1 MELKRQLELLAH
13 YKKWAGQPIDDRP
26 LLLDLDEFVRFLD
39 AVGETL
45 RSQTGNDLDL
55 ESLEADRVA
64 WSRQTFPDAT
74 AMGCLEH
81 ARKEI
86 TEIEEALRQGLP
98 VAVEYAD
105 AIMLL
110 LDSAARAGIDCGQ
123 VLQAYKDKIEVN
135 KKRSW
140 QKDGDGRYKHVE
152 DEIGPVKSMRDLLE
166 KYPDVDSVTWY
177 RLINTLRGDK

>member
-45 RSQTGNDLDL
+45 RSQTGLDL
-55 ESLEADRVA
+55 ISLEADRVA

-81 ARKEI
+81 VRKEI

-110 LDSAARAGIDCGQ
+110 LDSAARAGIDCRQ

-135 KKRSW
+135 KKRNW
-140 QKDGDGRYKHVE
+140 QKDGDGDYKHVE
-152 DEIGPVKSMRDLLE
+152 EEIGPVKGMRELLE
-166 KYPDVDSVTWY
+166 KYPDVDGVTWY
-177 RLINTLRGDK
+177 RLITTLQGRF